1 MARLL
6 HISLGD
12 AKLLVHSSRAW
23 SDVRERDEAFEQS
36 VVTALEQLDDQEII
50 TKLVIRPAT
59 RADFDQV
66 GQIFTQ
72 ELAFHTRLLPDMFN
86 LADPIMTHE
95 WYDDQLT
102 GPDQALFV
110 AELEEIVG
118 VLQVEI
124 RTNPADPIFKTR
136 RYAYVVDLVVAEGLQ
151 GRRIGRLL
159 MDRAR
164 EWATEQGAS
173 EIELQVWELNTRA
186 IRFYDKLGYETR
198 RRTMRLALKDI

>member
-1 MARLL
+1 
-6 HISLGD
+6 
-12 AKLLVHSSRAW
+12 
-23 SDVRERDEAFEQS
+23 
-36 VVTALEQLDDQEII
+36 
-50 TKLVIRPAT
+50 
-59 RADFDQV
+59 
-66 GQIFTQ
+66 
-72 ELAFHTRLLPDMFN
+72 MFN

-118 VLQVEI
+118 LLQVEI

-136 RYAYVVDLVVAEGLQ
+136 RYAYVVDLAVAEGLQ
-151 GRRIGRLL
+151 GQGIGRLL